1 MDALLEVRDVACL
14 KEDKGSPVFSKV
26 NFVVNEGDIVII
38 QGKSGTG
45 KTTLL
50 KCLSHLNVYT
60 GQVLYRG
67 RNVKSYGVP
76 AYRTRVLYLPQRPSL
91 LPGTP
96 RDFLTVVLSFNS
108 RSKSVKSEHNPI
120 SIINMERPIEV
131 AKAWGIDEE
140 LWDRN
145 WPNLSG
151 GEAQR
156 VAMAI
161 AVGLNAAEILLL
173 DEPTSAL
180 DPHSSASVEK
190 FLVSELRAAE
200 STLKA
205 IVWITHSE
213 EQGQRVG
220 TRHLHLA
227 GGTCREEMSQSNI

>member
-1 MDALLEVRDVACL
+1 
-14 KEDKGSPVFSKV
+14 
-26 NFVVNEGDIVII
+26 
-38 QGKSGTG
+38 
-45 KTTLL
+45 L

-67 RNVKSYGVP
+67 RIAKSYGVP
-76 AYRTRVLYLPQRPSL
+76 TYRTRVLYVPQRPSL

-96 RDFLTVVLSFNS
+96 HDFLTVISSFS
-108 RSKSVKSEHNPI
+108 SRGKRSKHNDPI
-120 SIINMERPIEV
+120 YVMDMERPIEV
-131 AKAWGIDEE
+131 AKAWGIEEE

-145 WPNLSG
+145 WSNLSG

-180 DPHSSASVEK
+180 DPASSASVEK
-190 FLVSELRAAE
+190 LLASELRAVGSA
-200 STLKA
+200 LKA

-220 TRHLHLA
+220 TRHLYLA
-227 GGTCREEMSQSNI
+227 DGTCREDTSQPNV